1 MILMK
6 GQLESTP
13 LLEVL
18 QVIAYAQRSGVLKVE
33 GHSAEGT
40 IIFDAGRLICAH
52 CTSTLPLLVKA
63 AKEKDARNRAALQ
76 RAQSLATLTELFDL
90 KKGSFIFVKSAAP
103 VFDLE
108 GLDVRPFYSAGGMD
122 TGDLL
127 LVLAKSM
134 DHGPPSAS
142 PAPRVREQY
151 VERRGHPRY
160 GPITVKAELTKA
172 GSTSEGYLTDLS
184 LGGAFFHAEEL
195 PAVDS
200 VYELRFTL
208 PRELGLCRAT
218 ARVAWIRAHVTDA
231 RRGVGLSFEDI
242 SDDSQK
248 RISVYLELFE
258 RLAAEMDVEG

>member
-18 QVIAYAQRSGVLKVE
+18 QVIAYSQRSGVLKVE
-33 GHSAEGT
+33 GHSINGT

-52 CTSTLPLLVKA
+52 STSTFPLLIKA
-63 AKEKDARNRAALQ
+63 AKERDSQRRAALQ

-90 KKGSFIFVKSAAP
+90 KKGSFMFMKSAAP
-103 VFDLE
+103 VFELQ
-108 GLDVRPFYSAGGMD
+108 GLDVRPFYLAGGMD

-134 DHGPPSAS
+134 DHGPPSAL
-142 PAPRVREQY
+142 PVPREQN
-151 VERRGHPRY
+151 VERRSHPRY
-160 GPITVKAELTKA
+160 GPITIKAELTKA
-172 GSTSEGYLTDLS
+172 GSAFEGYLTDLS
-184 LGGAFFHAEEL
+184 LRGAFFHAEEL
-195 PAVDS
+195 PAVDG

-208 PRELGLCRAT
+208 PRELGLCSAT

-231 RRGVGLSFEDI
+231 RRGVGLSFEHI
-242 SDDSQK
+242 SDDSQEK
-248 RISVYLELFE
+248 LSIYLELFK
-258 RLAAEMDVEG
+258 RLAAKMDVDE